1 MGNLLLYQGWL
12 LRLCIYFGG
21 VGACFQ
27 SSRLGMEAVIALM
40 EASPDTP
47 ACVIGLSG
55 NQAVRLPLM
64 ECVEMV
70 RYVFLFYYVRGE
82 GWKVLMVFDC
92 VVCCR
97 QSWCRKP

>member
-1 MGNLLLYQGWL
+1 MLLYRGWL
-12 LRLCIYFGG
+12 LRLYIYFGG
-21 VGACFQ
+21 AGACFQ

-82 GWKVLMVFDC
+82 RSGWCLTVSSVADKAGAEGHE
-92 VVCCR
+92 
-97 QSWCRKP
+97 